1 MSSMTLSND
10 DLAQSEGPAW
20 SAVFA
25 MALCVFVLIASEFM
39 PVSLLSPIAR
49 DLALTE
55 GQAGQA
61 ISISGV
67 FAVVTSLFI
76 TVAIGR
82 SDRRIVL
89 IALTGMMIVSGTT
102 VAFAPNYGTLMAGR
116 ALVGIAIGGF
126 WSLSA
131 ATIMRLV
138 PAASVS
144 RGLAIIYG
152 GNTLASAIAAPLGS
166 FMGGLVGW
174 RGAFFCVV
182 PLAGIALIWQLL
194 TLPRLPA
201 EKRSEVD
208 GMFGLFRSSHVTL
221 GMLAV
226 LLSFMGQFALF
237 TYLRPFLEQITG
249 VNVTTLSVM
258 LLVVGIAGLVGTS
271 LVSRVLDGRLHLTLA
286 VIPILM
292 ASLAIGL
299 AAFGTSAWIT
309 AALLALWAMLSTAA
323 PVAWST
329 WLTRTL
335 PNDAEAGGGLMVAI
349 IQLGITVGATLGGA
363 VFDAHGAIVTF
374 LSSAGVLVLAGSV
387 AFGASRVHARP
398 LHS

>member
-1 MSSMTLSND
+1 
-10 DLAQSEGPAW
+10 
-20 SAVFA
+20 
-25 MALCVFVLIASEFM
+25 
-39 PVSLLSPIAR
+39 
-49 DLALTE
+49 
-55 GQAGQA
+55 
-61 ISISGV
+61 
-67 FAVVTSLFI
+67 
-76 TVAIGR
+76 
-82 SDRRIVL
+82 
-89 IALTGMMIVSGTT
+89 
-102 VAFAPNYGTLMAGR
+102 
-116 ALVGIAIGGF
+116 
-126 WSLSA
+126 
-131 ATIMRLV
+131 
-138 PAASVS
+138 
-144 RGLAIIYG
+144 
-152 GNTLASAIAAPLGS
+152 
-166 FMGGLVGW
+166 
-174 RGAFFCVV
+174 
-182 PLAGIALIWQLL
+182 
-194 TLPRLPA
+194 
-201 EKRSEVD
+201 
-208 GMFGLFRSSHVTL
+208 MFELFRSSHVTL

-249 VNVTTLSVM
+249 VNVTMLSVM

-309 AALLALWAMLSTAA
+309 AALLALWGMLSTAA